1 MDQKFDVVGVGVCA
15 VDYLGMIPS
24 FPQPDTKTE
33 MSELTMQGGGLVA
46 TALVT
51 VSRLGGTAAY
61 LGRVGDD
68 AFGRFIVEE
77 FEKEGVDTR
86 GIALEPGGSAIFA
99 FVVSDQQAGSRTIFW
114 TRDRVPEIRDEDVTG
129 ELLTQGGL
137 LHVDVYEAKAALA
150 AARAAKD
157 AHMPVTMDAEA
168 GLPGADDLVDIADVI
183 IASEAFALE
192 KTEREDYVCA
202 ARTLFEQQMGVS
214 RDKVVVVTAGTRGS
228 YCVSADGEFHQP
240 AFRAEV
246 VDTTG
251 CGDVYHG
258 AFVFGL
264 ARGWELKRCAELASA
279 VAALKCRKLGGR
291 AGIPDFAEAEGFLK
305 TAEPMAAG

>member
-99 FVVSDQQAGSRTIFW
+99 RRDATARSRSYASLGSR
-114 TRDRVPEIRDEDVTG
+114 RV
-129 ELLTQGGL
+129 
-137 LHVDVYEAKAALA
+137 
-150 AARAAKD
+150 
-157 AHMPVTMDAEA
+157 
-168 GLPGADDLVDIADVI
+168 
-183 IASEAFALE
+183 
-192 KTEREDYVCA
+192 ER
-202 ARTLFEQQMGVS
+202 RS
-214 RDKVVVVTAGTRGS
+214 P
-228 YCVSADGEFHQP
+228 SA
-240 AFRAEV
+240 
-246 VDTTG
+246 
-251 CGDVYHG
+251 
-258 AFVFGL
+258 
-264 ARGWELKRCAELASA
+264 
-279 VAALKCRKLGGR
+279 
-291 AGIPDFAEAEGFLK
+291 
-305 TAEPMAAG
+305 